1 MQWFISDVPRTDG
14 SGCSKGGAVS
24 HSNSVKFSSS
34 NRSVISGRFTSSHG
48 RLSTSHDF
56 ITARQQALVIADEVN
71 ANNDIIQV
79 YAYSSFYPYY
89 EQYDTIVR
97 ECAVNLVVTVIATF
111 IVALVL
117 LGFQVHAA
125 LCVMLSVTMCTV
137 DMIGSMVYLDIPLN
151 ALSLVNLL
159 MSVGIAVEFSANIV
173 QAYTMSKEVGRM
185 KKARSAV
192 RKTGPA
198 IVALVEVIIS

>member
-1 MQWFISDVPRTDG
+1 M
-14 SGCSKGGAVS
+14 
-24 HSNSVKFSSS
+24 
-34 NRSVISGRFTSSHG
+34 
-48 RLSTSHDF
+48 
-56 ITARQQALVIADEVN
+56 IADEVN

-185 KKARSAV
+185 NKARAAV

-198 IVALVEVIIS
+198 IVSGIAMTNFVGVIVLAAAKSQLFVIFYFKMFFTINVLCVAHTIIFLPAFLGFLGD